1 MNDTILVGQGRSITT
16 IPRKEW
22 EGHLSKIPEHF
33 KIRLGFMTAE
43 HHLVRYFVV
52 SELLRV
58 GVPIKPE
65 TISQKL
71 NLPFTIVNTILDELE
86 KRLFFLVRNEQGAV
100 SWAYPVTVDKTPHRL
115 TFDNGEA
122 LYAA

>member
-1 MNDTILVGQGRSITT
+1 MNDTILLGQGRSITS

-33 KIRLGFMTAE
+33 KNRLSFMTEE

-52 SELLRV
+52 SELLCV

-65 TISQKL
+65 AISVKL
-71 NLPFTIVNTILDELE
+71 NLSLTIVSAILDELE
-86 KRLFFLVRNEQGAV
+86 KRLFFLVRNEQGEV
-100 SWAYPVTVDKTPHRL
+100 SWAFPVTVDKTPHRL
-115 TFDNGEA
+115 TFDTGEG